1 MKTLSAVLLAALLVA
16 LPSSCKSSGSDDAA
30 AAVPCRCGTAEADL
44 EGCAHPACRAG
55 RTNPDNPEC
64 VCGTLEIPATKEK

>member
-30 AAVPCRCGTAEADL
+30 AVPCRCGTAEADL
-44 EGCAHPACRAG
+44 EGCAHAACRAG
-55 RTNPDNPEC
+55 RTNPDNPDC
-64 VCGTLEIPATKEK
+64 VCGTLDIPATKEK